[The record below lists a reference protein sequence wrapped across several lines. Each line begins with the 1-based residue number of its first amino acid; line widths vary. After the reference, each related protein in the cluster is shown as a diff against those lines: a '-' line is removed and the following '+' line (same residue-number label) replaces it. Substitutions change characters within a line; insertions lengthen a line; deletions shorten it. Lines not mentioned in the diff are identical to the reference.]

1 MNCNVV
7 IGIQEQEVV
16 TFINVRE
23 VLFRPRTSYTHHF
36 SSELMSAQKVI
47 YTEMIEHGEKCCT
60 EMVNVSNHF
69 VFPITDLPIEEKLD
83 VNKPST
89 SSDSG
94 KPIIRVAAFASESLM
109 IDENRII
116 KHFQD
121 ALMSEIDFQSQ
132 SSENQPTAIW
142 CSPAESDVATK
153 DRVDKLDDHGLKE
166 FPTEEAVVEAEL
178 DCSGFDLNFFDNL

>member
-1 MNCNVV
+1 MNCDMVV
-7 IGIQEQEVV
+7 GIQEQEVV

-36 SSELMSAQKVI
+36 PSKLLSAQKVI

-60 EMVNVSNHF
+60 EMVDVSNHF

-89 SSDSG
+89 SSNSD

-121 ALMSEIDFQSQ
+121 AIMSEFDFQSQ
-132 SSENQPTAIW
+132 SSENQPTAVW
-142 CSPAESDVATK
+142 CPPTESDVATK
-153 DRVDKLDDHGLKE
+153 ERVDRLGDHGLKE
-166 FPTEEAVVEAEL
+166 FLTEEVVVEAESDYSDL
-178 DCSGFDLNFFDNL
+178 DLDFFDDL